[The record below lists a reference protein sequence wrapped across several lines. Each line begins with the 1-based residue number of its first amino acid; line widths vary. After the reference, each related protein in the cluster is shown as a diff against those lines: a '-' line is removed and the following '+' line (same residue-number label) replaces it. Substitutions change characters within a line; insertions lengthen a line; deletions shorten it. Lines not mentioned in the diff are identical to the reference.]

1 MKIVEPGKPL
11 NTAGIGIGA
20 FSLNNNNNNNK
31 SSSFNIDM
39 GTSLTFTLPPHS
51 QDDSQQN
58 LPTM

>member
-11 NTAGIGIGA
+11 NTSGIGIGA
-20 FSLNNNNNNNK
+20 FSLNNNNNK
-31 SSSFNIDM
+31 SSFNINM
-39 GTSLTFTLPPHS
+39 GTSLTFTLPP